1 MSHLALGGTGVDS
14 REFVALQCERVE
26 EERAQCPD
34 ASGSTIPSL
43 GEAED
48 HHEQDQLDGHQ
59 PGGTDRA
66 TGGVRDPRSGEELW
80 RRCMEGRRRIDLLV
94 EDYQRSLATRR
105 VAFYEMIEALHRDRE
120 GHVMPRNMQSYS
132 SYWQDEMGQCPPRII
147 TSPGYSERLRRLN
160 AALEDGGWT
169 PQEEKIFKAL
179 VLKEKAA
186 IQARLGLEGKD
197 IPLLGRMTETARR
210 EDDKVERM
218 LDWRKS

>member
-94 EDYQRSLATRR
+94 EDYQVRR
-105 VAFYEMIEALHRDRE
+105 GGKGGNIASIEFNVKCACILPCQESGRE
-120 GHVMPRNMQSYS
+120 HSR
-132 SYWQDEMGQCPPRII
+132 
-147 TSPGYSERLRRLN
+147 
-160 AALEDGGWT
+160 
-169 PQEEKIFKAL
+169 
-179 VLKEKAA
+179 
-186 IQARLGLEGKD
+186 
-197 IPLLGRMTETARR
+197 GRTAGN
-210 EDDKVERM
+210 
-218 LDWRKS
+218 